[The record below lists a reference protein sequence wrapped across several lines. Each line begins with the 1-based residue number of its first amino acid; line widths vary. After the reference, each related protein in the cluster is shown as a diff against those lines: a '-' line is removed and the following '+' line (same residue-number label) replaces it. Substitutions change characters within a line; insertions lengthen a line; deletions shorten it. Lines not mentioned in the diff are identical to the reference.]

1 MRPAKLR
8 YDNLAISLHW
18 LLALLLVAAF
28 AVGMYMSDLPFS
40 IRRVKL
46 VNWHKW
52 AGITILALTLLR
64 LLWRLGHAPPPDAAG
79 PAWQQR
85 ASHLT
90 HGALYLLCLGVPLV
104 GWAYSSAV
112 GVPIVWFG
120 VLPLPD
126 LLAKDK
132 ALADLIKPWHAALAY
147 ALAALVLLHVA
158 AALKHHFVDGDG
170 LLSRMRPGLR

>member
-52 AGITILALTLLR
+52 AGMTILALTLLR

-90 HGALYLLCLGVPLV
+90 HGALYLLCLGVPLDVRFDGKHPGDAQQGLV
-104 GWAYSSAV
+104 GQGAR
-112 GVPIVWFG
+112 
-120 VLPLPD
+120 L
-126 LLAKDK
+126 
-132 ALADLIKPWHAALAY
+132 
-147 ALAALVLLHVA
+147 LVLLHVA